1 MENEE
6 EEGDDWRVV
15 KETSGKRARC
25 LAAVIATAHHRR
37 IPVFFQAAA
46 AKRQSTRSLCHAHP
60 DATAFLLR
68 CPFSTRF
75 LYSRNVI
82 FRDTTARECVDCVSR
97 TLTCRKC
104 KPATLFWREADHL
117 AELDWADEAS
127 GLTAVRVGCWVCVCV
142 CVAIARRILL
152 LYGRLI
158 GLRPAANDLFF
169 QCPSTGCHLLLETT
183 LTRPVFQYFCNM
195 ELCRGWREL
204 NCPMGVGELCLS
216 VKWSARLERT
226 PECWM
231 DRYCHPTSPELKWRI
246 TGSESVAPLHQR
258 HHLKTK

>member
-127 GLTAVRVGCWVCVCV
+127 GLTAVRVGCWVRVCV
-142 CVAIARRILL
+142 RCDSAAHSSS
-152 LYGRLI
+152 
-158 GLRPAANDLFF
+158 LRPLDWFAPCSQWSFL
-169 QCPSTGCHLLLETT
+169 
-183 LTRPVFQYFCNM
+183 PVPFH
-195 ELCRGWREL
+195 
-204 NCPMGVGELCLS
+204 
-216 VKWSARLERT
+216 RL
-226 PECWM
+226 PPPFG
-231 DRYCHPTSPELKWRI
+231 DHPYSSSFSIFL
-246 TGSESVAPLHQR
+246 
-258 HHLKTK
+258 